1 MAFLFGLGKIYKDG
15 KGRSPPWLVW
25 MLERVFEGMWKFYD
39 GWFKS
44 LFGEG
49 ERTVEG
55 DDDDDDDDPERKL
68 GGEAKSKGLLDEM
81 TGSNLDRVVL
91 EVDEKINI

>member
-25 MLERVFEGMWKFYD
+25 MLDRVFDGMWKFYD

-44 LFGEG
+44 LFGDG

-55 DDDDDDDDPERKL
+55 DDDDDDPERKL
-68 GGEAKSKGLLDEM
+68 GDRVRSKGLLDEM
-81 TGSNLDRVVL
+81 GSNLDRGVPQV
-91 EVDEKINI
+91 EEKMDI

>member
-25 MLERVFEGMWKFYD
+25 LVERVFEGMWKFYD

-44 LFGEG
+44 LFGDG

-55 DDDDDDDDPERKL
+55 DDDGDDLERRVGDK
-68 GGEAKSKGLLDEM
+68 AKSKGLLAEM
-81 TGSNLDRVVL
+81 VEPELDRVVL
-91 EVDEKINI
+91 EVEEKMAV